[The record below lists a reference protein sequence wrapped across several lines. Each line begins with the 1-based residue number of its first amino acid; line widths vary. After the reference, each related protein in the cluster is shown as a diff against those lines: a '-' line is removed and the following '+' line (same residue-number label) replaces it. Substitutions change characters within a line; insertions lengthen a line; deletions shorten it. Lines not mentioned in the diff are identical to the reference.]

1 MRAIHLTFFGV
12 LLAAAWPAQG
22 QHPPLRLGIAP
33 LKAMVQGDLQLVS
46 VAAPS
51 SVTALTATAFD
62 RPVYLGHNG
71 NGIWEGLIG
80 VDLAQAPGTYVLT
93 VTAAPANGPALSAQA
108 QVTVSARRFATR
120 KLTVSPRFIEPSATD
135 AERIKSEAEQLA
147 AIFAGVSDRRWR
159 GAFSAPTPGAQTGS
173 FGSRSIFNGQARAP
187 HAGIDYRG
195 AVGAP
200 IVAPNAGRVVLAA
213 DLFMTGNTVV
223 VDHGLGLHSLFAHMS
238 RIDVKVGDELATHAA
253 IGLVGATG
261 RVTGPHLHW
270 TVRLG
275 TARVDPSVLLLPAP

>member
-1 MRAIHLTFFGV
+1 MRAIHLTLFGV
-12 LLAAAWPAQG
+12 LLAPAWPEQAQYAPQLSITTLKPMAQG
-22 QHPPLRLGIAP
+22 DVPL
-33 LKAMVQGDLQLVS
+33 VTS
-46 VAAPS
+46 AAPAGVS
-51 SVTALTATAFD
+51 ALTVTAFD
-62 RPVYLGHNG
+62 RPVHLGHRG
-71 NGIWEGLIG
+71 NGIWEGLLG
-80 VDLAQAPGTYVLT
+80 VDLAQAAGSYVLA
-93 VTAAPANGPALSAQA
+93 VAATQADGRALSAQA
-108 QVTVSARRFATR
+108 PVAVSARKFATR

-135 AERIKSEAEQLA
+135 AERIKAEAEKLA
-147 AIFAGVSDRRWR
+147 AVFAGVSDRRWH
-159 GAFSAPTPGAQTGS
+159 GPFTAPTPGPQTS
-173 FGSRSIFNGQARAP
+173 NFGSRSVFNGQARAP

-213 DLFMTGNTVV
+213 ELFMTGNTVV

-238 RIDVKVGDELATHAA
+238 RIDVKAGDELATNAA

-275 TARVDPSVLLLPAP
+275 TARVDPSMLLVLAP

>member
-1 MRAIHLTFFGV
+1 M
-12 LLAAAWPAQG
+12 AQG
-22 QHPPLRLGIAP
+22 D
-33 LKAMVQGDLQLVS
+33 VQLVTI
-46 VAAPS
+46 AAPPGVS
-51 SVTALTATAFD
+51 ALTVTAFD
-62 RPVYLGHNG
+62 RPVHLGHRG
-71 NGIWEGLIG
+71 NGIWEGLLG
-80 VDLAQAPGTYVLT
+80 VDLAQAAGSYVLA
-93 VTAAPANGPALSAQA
+93 VAATQADGRALSAQA
-108 QVTVSARRFATR
+108 PVAVSARKFATR

-135 AERIKSEAEQLA
+135 AERIKAEAEKLA
-147 AIFAGVSDRRWR
+147 AVFAGVSDRRWH
-159 GAFSAPTPGAQTGS
+159 GPFTAPTPGPQTS
-173 FGSRSIFNGQARAP
+173 NFGSRSVFNGQARAP

-238 RIDVKVGDELATHAA
+238 RIDVKAGDELATNAA

-275 TARVDPSVLLLPAP
+275 TARVDPSMLLVLAP

>member
-1 MRAIHLTFFGV
+1 MRAIPLALFGV

-22 QHPPLRLGIAP
+22 QYAPQLSIAT
-33 LKAMVQGDLQLVS
+33 LKPMAQGDVQLVT
-46 VAAPS
+46 VAAPPGVS
-51 SVTALTATAFD
+51 ALTGSAFD
-62 RPVYLGHNG
+62 RPVHLARKGDG
-71 NGIWEGLIG
+71 LWEGLLG
-80 VDLAQAPGTYVLT
+80 VDLAQAAGSYVLR
-93 VTAAPANGPALSAQA
+93 VAATQADGPALSAQA
-108 QVTVSARRFATR
+108 LVAVSARKFATR
-120 KLTVSPRFIEPSATD
+120 KLTVSPRFIEPSAAD
-135 AERIKSEAEQLA
+135 AERIKAEAEKLT

-159 GAFSAPTPGAQTGS
+159 GSFTAPTPGPQTS
-173 FGSRSIFNGQARAP
+173 NFGSRSVFNGQARAP

-238 RIDVKVGDELATHAA
+238 RIDVMVGDELATNAA

-275 TARVDPSVLLLPAP
+275 TARVDPSMLLLLTP

>member
-1 MRAIHLTFFGV
+1 MRAIHLMLFGV
-12 LLAAAWPAQG
+12 LLAAWPAQA
-22 QHPPLRLGIAP
+22 QHPAPQLSITP
-33 LKAMVQGDLQLVS
+33 LKAMAQGDVQLVT
-46 VAAPS
+46 VAAPTS
-51 SVTALTATAFD
+51 ISALTATAFD
-62 RPVYLGHNG
+62 RRVHLGHKG
-71 NGIWEGLIG
+71 NGIWEGLLG
-80 VDLAQAPGTYVLT
+80 VDLAQAAGGYVLT
-93 VTAAPANGPALSAQA
+93 VTAAPADGPALSSQA
-108 QVTVSARRFATR
+108 QVTVSARKFATR

-135 AERIKSEAEQLA
+135 AERIKAEAEKLA

-159 GAFSAPTPGAQTGS
+159 GAFTAPTPGPQTS
-173 FGSRSIFNGQARAP
+173 NFGSRSVFNGQARAP

-238 RIDVKVGDELATHAA
+238 RIDVKVGDELATNAA

-275 TARVDPSVLLLPAP
+275 TARVDPSMLLLLAP